1 MASRDSG
8 LLFSLERG
16 LGIALWVRQEKKALT
31 SRGRGLLRGF
41 LELRRLWGFSHE
53 ARRGSQG
60 ASRAVPGKS
69 GLRARGEGERVMAL
83 ESRKGTRAMRRV
95 EEGLS
100 RSFSGGGGK
109 HSFPSPSAGDLRE
122 LPRVPLRGEASCG
135 VCGASRD
142 SSGSCATEEG
152 LTSRGG
158 WNLRLSLRFGLR
170 PQGHC
175 RVGTG
180 ESGLVLSEEGKPAG
194 LSSCSGGLRPL
205 VELCVEPTG
214 LCGRCTGVAV
224 PLRVVPSPT
233 GLPSKR
239 GPGLGSF
246 SRADRGIGG
255 VRHVAPPTWLVSNFL
270 VRPAPS

>member
-1 MASRDSG
+1 MASRESG

-31 SRGRGLLRGF
+31 SRERGLLRGF
-41 LELRRLWGFSHE
+41 LELRRPWGFSHE

-60 ASRAVPGKS
+60 TSRAVPGKS
-69 GLRARGEGERVMAL
+69 GLCARGEGERVLAL
-83 ESRKGTRAMRRV
+83 ESREGTRASRRV

-100 RSFSGGGGK
+100 RSFLGSGGK
-109 HSFPSPSAGDLRE
+109 PSFPSPSAGDQRE

-135 VCGASRD
+135 VGGASRD
-142 SSGSCATEEG
+142 STGSCATEEG

-158 WNLRLSLRFGLR
+158 WNLRLPPRFGLL
-170 PQGHC
+170 PQGPC

-180 ESGLVLSEEGKPAG
+180 ESGLVLTEEGNPAC
-194 LSSCSGGLRPL
+194 LSSCSVGLRPL
-205 VELCVEPTG
+205 VELCVETAG
-214 LCGRCTGVAV
+214 LCGRCMGVAV

-233 GLPSKR
+233 VLPSKR

-246 SRADRGIGG
+246 SRADRGIGV

-270 VRPAPS
+270 VRPASS